1 MDTDVMDAINKELD
15 NIHLRRHQLIFLVT
29 DDFKEDIRFVSD
41 GLEVPYININLELSK
56 MLQDITIK
64 KRQRI
69 INERDKKIIIDKEND
84 ILVLDHIAI
93 VFGRQLH
100 HNPVL
105 LLEDLSRDFKL
116 IVAWSGQCNKQKII
130 YAEPDHDEYF
140 TQENTEGII
149 IEYN

>member
-56 MLQDITIK
+56 MLQDIPFK
-64 KRQRI
+64 KRPRI
-69 INERDKKIIIDKEND
+69 INELVKKIVRDKEND
-84 ILVLDHIAI
+84 ILVIDHIEI
-93 VFGRQLH
+93 LFDPQLH

-105 LLEDLSRDFKL
+105 LLEDLSRNFKL
-116 IVAWSGQCNKQKII
+116 IVAWRGQCNKQKII

-140 TQENTEGII
+140 THDNTEGII